1 MSDTFSTISDT
12 LTENQVAKK
21 MRDSANQIWLA
32 GLGAYAKAE
41 QEGSKLFESLVKD
54 GEKIE
59 SRTKGEVDR
68 RLSAAK
74 EKVEEV
80 KSKAVSSWEKVERAF
95 DERVSRALSRLNIPS
110 KADVDAL
117 VAQVDELA
125 KVVREL
131 SEAKAAKPAAA
142 AAPKPAAK
150 KSSKAPKTE
159 PK

>member
-1 MSDTFSTISDT
+1 MTETFSAISDS
-12 LTENQVAKK
+12 LTESQVAKK
-21 MRDSANQIWLA
+21 VRDSANQIWLA

-41 QEGSKLFESLVKD
+41 QEGSKLFDSLVKD

-80 KSKAVSSWEKVERAF
+80 KSKAVSSWEKVEKAF

-131 SEAKAAKPAAA
+131 SEAKTAARTAA
-142 AAPKPAAK
+142 KPAAK
-150 KSSKAPKTE
+150 KSEKASKTDSK
-159 PK
+159 